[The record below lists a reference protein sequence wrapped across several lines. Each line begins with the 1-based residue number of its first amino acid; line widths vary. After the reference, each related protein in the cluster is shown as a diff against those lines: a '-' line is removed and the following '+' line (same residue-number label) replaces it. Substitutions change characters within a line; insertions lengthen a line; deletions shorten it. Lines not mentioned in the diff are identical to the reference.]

1 MKSKKTMQEQ
11 IDELNENFLSLSRKF
26 DQLIFLL
33 QNQFTAEMMQ
43 VNNFHAIEIMELLR
57 GRYDAERRL
66 KDMELETWMKE
77 HGLSMKPKP

>member
-11 IDELNENFLSLSRKF
+11 INELNENFLSLSRKF